1 MTALDF
7 IEEHKNDKDKKGF
20 ELIARAFKTSCKQ
33 FKSISRDPFFNSLCF
48 KCESCE
54 RNFLK
59 ANEANKFLSTCITA
73 PETCRYNKNSNK
85 GEPIMENTTI
95 ATTPKEK
102 AAELTSRI
110 NANSAVAV
118 QTLASIGR
126 DLKTMRD
133 EKLYLELGCAD
144 FGEYCDK
151 HTQVRQRQAYNFI
164 KCYEK
169 YGERLP
175 ELSGLGITKLALMS
189 ALDDEDR
196 EELIESGE
204 AEKLSTRELEKRIEE
219 LNNKYE
225 QLTIELGEAT
235 EDKETAESQLEA
247 LNKQIKELTA
257 ALDKAETRNKE
268 LENRPVEVAVQKP
281 SEAEIKKIKDE
292 AQKAAKKAA
301 DAAEKQ
307 HKKELDK
314 LRADLESQYKD
325 SLSDS
330 IKVKNE
336 EIERLKSENATLK
349 ANAKKAAPD
358 DTKTRVKFYLSEIQN
373 TFNSAIETVRAVEND
388 EEKQKYKAAFN
399 SVIEQ
404 LGSIVKTI

>member
-1 MTALDF
+1 MTEQK
-7 IEEHKNDKDKKGF
+7 IIRQN
-20 ELIARAFKTSCKQ
+20 Q
-33 FKSISRDPFFNSLCF
+33 
-48 KCESCE
+48 
-54 RNFLK
+54 
-59 ANEANKFLSTCITA
+59 
-73 PETCRYNKNSNK
+73 NSNK
-85 GEPIMENTTI
+85 GETTMENTTI

-102 AAELTSRI
+102 AVELTSRI
-110 NANSAVAV
+110 NANAAVAV
-118 QTLASIGR
+118 HALLSMGR
-126 DLKTMRD
+126 DLKAIKD
-133 EKLYLELGCAD
+133 EKLFLELGCED
-144 FGEYCDK
+144 FEEYCLN
-151 HTQVRQRQAYNFI
+151 HTKVKSREAKNFI
-164 KCYEK
+164 KCYETF
-169 YGERLP
+169 GERLN
-175 ELSGLGITKLALMS
+175 EIGDLGISKLTSLCS
-189 ALDDEDR
+189 LDEEER
-196 EELIESGE
+196 EELITSGE
-204 AEKLSTRELEKRIEE
+204 AEALTSRELEKRVKE
-219 LNNKYE
+219 LKNKYE
-225 QLTIELGEAT
+225 QLTIQFDEAT

-314 LRADLESQYKD
+314 LRADLKSQYEE
-325 SLSDS
+325 SISES

-336 EIERLKSENATLK
+336 EIERLESENAILR

-358 DTKTRVKFYLSEIQN
+358 DTKTRVKFYLSEIQS
-373 TFNSAIETVRAVEND
+373 TFKAAYDTVRAVKND

-404 LGSIVKTI
+404 LGNIVEGI